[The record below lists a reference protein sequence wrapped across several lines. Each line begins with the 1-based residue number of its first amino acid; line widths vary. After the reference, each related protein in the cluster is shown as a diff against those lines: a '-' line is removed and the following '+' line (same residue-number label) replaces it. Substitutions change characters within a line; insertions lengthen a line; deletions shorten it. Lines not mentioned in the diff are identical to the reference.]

1 MARHFLLYWKLSKV
15 EYHYYGAGLD
25 HLASNQLGKVQPSDV
40 IWVVTVRG
48 GDLMLAGRMVIG
60 LLTDASDAD
69 EVFDEFELK
78 NPRWQVTAKP
88 GTVEKMQLINLT
100 ELAVTMSLRFQSQSD
115 RLRLTREGRLNPIS
129 LYNMRQLT
137 DESAAL
143 LNYTWYDRRQGVE
156 AVERVDIEED
166 AFIYAEGKEIRQTR
180 TLRQRNPR
188 LTDEAK
194 SRYLHEHGELRCEIC
209 GTSFEEVYG
218 AIGEGYIE
226 AHHPEPLSE
235 MDGEQFVD
243 VDGIVLLCANCHRMV
258 HRKSPPFSIEALRQA
273 VESQRKKKKSY
284 GSEYPNKRDQ
294 NRA

>member
-25 HLASNQLGKVQPSDV
+25 HLASNQLGKVQPGDV

-48 GDLMLAGRMVIG
+48 GDLMLAGRLVAG
-60 LLTDASDAD
+60 FVTDAAESDA
-69 EVFDEFELK
+69 VFDEFELK
-78 NPRWQVTAKP
+78 NPRWQVTAQP

-100 ELAVTMSLRFQSQSD
+100 DLSVTLSLRFQSPSD
-115 RLRLTREGRLNPIS
+115 RLRLNRQGRLNPIS

-137 DESAAL
+137 DDSASL
-143 LNYTWYDRRQGVE
+143 LNYTWSDRRQGVA
-156 AVERVDIEED
+156 AVEQVDIEED
-166 AFIYAEGKEIRQTR
+166 TFIYAEGKPTVRTR
-180 TLRQRNPR
+180 TLRQRSQR

-209 GTSFEEVYG
+209 GISFEEVYG
-218 AIGEGYIE
+218 TIGAGYIE

-258 HRKSPPFSIEALRQA
+258 HRKSPPHSLKALRQA
-273 VESQRKKKKSY
+273 VESQRKKKSY
-284 GSEYPNKRDQ
+284 GSEYPTRRDQ
-294 NRA
+294 NHA